1 MGFLR
6 YLALLALLAVT
17 ACAGP
22 RTAAGPSEEYVEID
36 NPAYTMSP
44 NASPTIW
51 VPRRYV
57 ESGIPRGSQ
66 LLKKGYEEVVGKET
80 PAPTSPAVS
89 PRLRIAVLQM
99 GGNDL
104 AAGLGEKL
112 RSSALVG
119 EPRPEGA
126 LSVPATMEERGAYV
140 LSLNRSRDFNAVVFI
155 GSQKGEGTG
164 KLLVAELYDGMGG
177 ILLRRIEVPIPV
189 HQEND
194 AASRGAALSA
204 SLDSVAEK
212 VRGVARHVPWLCG
225 IVAVEGEKVYIN
237 AGRESGI
244 GIGQRLRIYRGGKGV
259 KGLGFDPGSR
269 IGTLEVTGFVGPNGA
284 YGTIREGEGARTSDL
299 VGIE

>member
-1 MGFLR
+1 MGILR

-22 RTAAGPSEEYVEID
+22 RTAAGPAEEYVEID

-66 LLKKGYEEVVGKET
+66 LLKKGYEEVVGKGT
-80 PAPTSPAVS
+80 SAPVPAAVS
-89 PRLRIAVLQM
+89 PRLRIAVLQA

-112 RSSALVG
+112 RGAGFALVG

-126 LSVPATMEERGAYV
+126 LSVPASMEERGAYV
-140 LSLNRSRDFNAVVFI
+140 LGLNRTREFNAVVII
-155 GSQKGEGTG
+155 GSGEAAGEGK
-164 KLLVAELYDGMGG
+164 KLAAELYDGMGG
-177 ILLRRIEVPIPV
+177 ILLRRIEVPV
-189 HQEND
+189 HRESS
-194 AASRGAALSA
+194 AAPGSDLSAAL
-204 SLDSVAEK
+204 DSMVEK
-212 VRGVARHVPWLCG
+212 IRGVARHVPWLCG

-244 GIGQRLRIYRGGKGV
+244 GIGQPLRIYRGGKVV
-259 KGLGFDPGSR
+259 KGLGYDPGSMV
-269 IGTLEVTGFVGPNGA
+269 GTLVVTGFVGPDGA
-284 YGTIREGEGARTSDL
+284 YGTIREGEGAKSSDL
-299 VGIE
+299 VGIQ